1 VLTAMQFRSNLARLF
16 ALVFVLLSFSLLV
29 CAAPAPAND
38 DLVARGG
45 TCTTG
50 CHTGTDAY
58 DILLKLKADL
68 AIKLDLLDGCYGSG
82 ADPSGII
89 ADIAALING
98 AAGLIAGLEKDLLG
112 LLNGKLLLIVN
123 LCVSIVITV
132 ATHCAKWSDKAGY
145 DAFLTLCVV
154 IDVAL
159 KALLSACGGLV
170 GLLLSL
176 VAGLLGG
183 LNLALLLKVKFNLC
197 LGLLGF

>member
-1 VLTAMQFRSNLARLF
+1 MFRSKIARLF
-16 ALVFVLLSFSLLV
+16 ALVFVLLSFSLLIS
-29 CAAPAPAND
+29 AAPAPIPTDA

-45 TCTTG
+45 TCTVG

-58 DILLKLKADL
+58 NILVKLKADL
-68 AIKLDLLDGCYGSG
+68 AIKLNLLDGCYGSG

-89 ADIAALING
+89 ADIAALIT
-98 AAGLIAGLEKDLLG
+98 AAAALIAGLEKDLLG
-112 LLNGKLLLIVN
+112 LLNGKILLIVN

-145 DAFLTLCVV
+145 DAFLSLCVV

-170 GLLLSL
+170 GLLLGL
-176 VAGLLGG
+176 IAGLLGG
-183 LNLALLLKVKFNLC
+183 LNLALLLKVKFFLC
-197 LGLLGF
+197 LGILGL